1 MVSQAALLPRGGLGM
16 GRGGPGYPLLLE
28 ILYFFYRI
36 PRKNKYL
43 YSWQVDKCPGHPFLD
58 CLYPPLFANISILYI
73 ERPVA

>member
-43 YSWQVDKCPGHPFLD
+43 YSWQVDIAKCPGHTFLD
-58 CLYPPLFANISILYI
+58 FLDLPLFAGIRIL
-73 ERPVA
+73 